1 MTRELP
7 KPRFAVK
14 GSSAGGL
21 ALVAA
26 LAAGIATAAAG
37 QDTKIFE
44 VAELRYSV
52 ELPNG
57 CRHDEG
63 PGTLD
68 AICSPDLDPEKSA
81 AASARVA
88 ASAAMA
94 LVLEVGVESV
104 PADAGAQPAELA
116 QRYGEAQFKEELAE
130 AICGE
135 SDRAK
140 VKIDNPKQVLEAARV
155 VYTAGVTCPEIKFLG
170 LGERRAMVQF
180 VIAPGLRYRLM
191 ARALTEDF
199 EKRKEAVDAFF
210 ASFRILP

>member
-1 MTRELP
+1 MSRELP
-7 KPRFAVK
+7 RPRFAVK

-81 AASARVA
+81 A

>member
-1 MTRELP
+1 MSGELP
-7 KPRFAVK
+7 RPRFATR

-21 ALVAA
+21 ALIAA
-26 LAAGIATAAAG
+26 LAASVAAAWAG
-37 QDTKIFE
+37 EDTKTFE
-44 VAELRYSV
+44 VAEFRYSV
-52 ELPNG
+52 ELPKG

-81 AASARVA
+81 AASAAV
-88 ASAAMA
+88 A

-104 PADAGAQPAELA
+104 PADAGAPPAELA

-140 VKIDNPKQVLEAARV
+140 VKVDNAKQVLEAARV
-155 VYTAGVTCPEIKFLG
+155 MYTAGVTCPEIKFLG

-191 ARALTEDF
+191 ARAQTEDF

>member
-1 MTRELP
+1 MSRELP
-7 KPRFAVK
+7 RPRFAVK

-26 LAAGIATAAAG
+26 LAAGIVAAEAG

-44 VAELRYSV
+44 IAELRYSV

-81 AASARVA
+81 AASA
-88 ASAAMA
+88 AMA
-94 LVLEVGVESV
+94 LVLEVGVEPV

>member
-1 MTRELP
+1 MSRELP
-7 KPRFAVK
+7 RPRFAVK

-44 VAELRYSV
+44 VADLRYSV

-81 AASARVA
+81 AASA
-88 ASAAMA
+88 AMA

-116 QRYGEAQFKEELAE
+116 QRYDEAQFKEELAE

>member
-1 MTRELP
+1 MSRELP
-7 KPRFAVK
+7 RPRFAVK

-81 AASARVA
+81 AASA
-88 ASAAMA
+88 AMA
-94 LVLEVGVESV
+94 LVLEVGVEPV

>member
-1 MTRELP
+1 MSRALP
-7 KPRFAVK
+7 RPRFAVK

-21 ALVAA
+21 TLVAA
-26 LAAGIATAAAG
+26 LAAGIAAAEAG

-44 VAELRYSV
+44 IAELRYSV

-81 AASARVA
+81 A

-180 VIAPGLRYRLM
+180 VIVPGLRYRLM

>member
-1 MTRELP
+1 MSRELP
-7 KPRFAVK
+7 RPRFAVK

-26 LAAGIATAAAG
+26 LAAGIAATEAG

-81 AASARVA
+81 AASA
-88 ASAAMA
+88 AMA
-94 LVLEVGVESV
+94 LVLEVGVEPV

-140 VKIDNPKQVLEAARV
+140 VKVDNAKQVLEAARV
-155 VYTAGVTCPEIKFLG
+155 MYTAGVTCPEIKFLG

-180 VIAPGLRYRLM
+180 VIVPGLRYRLM